1 MSAIVYIRTESD
13 DVFVV
18 ERMFPN
24 ANIVTELS
32 QSSNMR
38 FMQFRAKDHYA
49 LQLSKLEKVHIDS
62 IFSDIR
68 LSLCFLSST
77 VFHVENIKLTE
88 YNSVDKL

>member
-1 MSAIVYIRTESD
+1 MEYIFFFVSKLHNSSFCVYGVSCELIIEMRIM
-13 DVFVV
+13 FVV

-49 LQLSKLEKVHIDS
+49 LQLSKLEKVF
-62 IFSDIR
+62 IFLLPTA
-68 LSLCFLSST
+68 LSVC
-77 VFHVENIKLTE
+77 
-88 YNSVDKL
+88 SVL